1 MARRADHEEGGIVRL
16 TARGEIVLATLAT
29 LALIA
34 LMGVAGW
41 IEGGMQ

>member
-1 MARRADHEEGGIVRL
+1 MKL
-16 TARGEIVLATLAT
+16 TARGEIVMATLAT
-29 LALIA
+29 LLLVA

>member
-1 MARRADHEEGGIVRL
+1 MKL